1 MNVNIQGAGN
11 SMLGGG
17 LLYGQRGL
25 KSTQQRMERQ
35 QDRDSKIDFYEKQK
49 ENLKNVK
56 CMDVEGIARKLD
68 MLHTYEEEIAA
79 AKAIYNSEQMS
90 HIMDE
95 SRELGEKIAKEAEK
109 MEPKTPEERMEDL
122 VEEAMG
128 TDESGGM
135 MEEIMEEAAK
145 IQEELQETV
154 EEELTQNVEEE
165 LTAVIEEEAQA
176 EASEELRTVG
186 EINNQENGLQEE
198 YVERL
203 QEGLYKPFDIR
214 L

>member
-1 MNVNIQGAGN
+1 MNVNIQRPGN

-35 QDRDSKIDFYEKQK
+35 QERDNKIDFYEKQK

-56 CMDVEGIARKLD
+56 CTAVEDIAKKLE
-68 MLHTYEEEIAA
+68 MFHTYEEEIAA
-79 AKAIYNSEQMS
+79 AKAVYNSEQMS

-109 MEPKTPEERMEDL
+109 MEPKTPEERMEEL

-135 MEEIMEEAAK
+135 MEEVLEEAAK
-145 IQEELQETV
+145 VQEELQEAA

-165 LTAVIEEEAQA
+165 LAAVIEEEL
-176 EASEELRTVG
+176 EGKVSEGLQTSG
-186 EINNQENGLQEE
+186 EMDNQEAGLQNE
-198 YVERL
+198 YRKKL
-203 QEGLYKPFDIR
+203 QESLYKPIDIR